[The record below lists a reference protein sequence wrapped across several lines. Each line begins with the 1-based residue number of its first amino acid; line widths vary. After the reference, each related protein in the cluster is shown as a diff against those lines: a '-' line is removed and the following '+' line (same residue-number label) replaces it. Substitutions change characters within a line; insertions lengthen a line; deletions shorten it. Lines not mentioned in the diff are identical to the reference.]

1 MNKHIWWAWALKNS
15 VAIAC
20 WTILAIYFN
29 KWWIALFAALFL
41 LRTERMTKMETKLDT
56 VTCPVC
62 GKVHEIKHPLLNII
76 CDCGA
81 KYYGKCEIW
90 LDRKTGKHYA
100 R

>member
-1 MNKHIWWAWALKNS
+1 
-15 VAIAC
+15 
-20 WTILAIYFN
+20 
-29 KWWIALFAALFL
+29 
-41 LRTERMTKMETKLDT
+41 METKNDT

-62 GKVHEIKHPLLNII
+62 GKVHEIKHPLINII

-81 KYYGKCEIW
+81 KYYGNCEIW

>member
-1 MNKHIWWAWALKNS
+1 
-15 VAIAC
+15 
-20 WTILAIYFN
+20 
-29 KWWIALFAALFL
+29 
-41 LRTERMTKMETKLDT
+41 METKLDT

-62 GKVHEIKHPLLNII
+62 GKFHEIKHPSLNII

-81 KYYGKCEIW
+81 KYYAKCEIW

>member
-1 MNKHIWWAWALKNS
+1 MKLKEE
-15 VAIAC
+15 I
-20 WTILAIYFN
+20 
-29 KWWIALFAALFL
+29 FL
-41 LRTERMTKMETKLDT
+41 LRMKRMMKMETKNDI

-76 CDCGA
+76 CDCGTR
-81 KYYGKCEIW
+81 YYVKCEIW